1 MDEIFSN
8 CYHSVRATRDSLA
21 GNQTNAYL
29 YKFITTFDINFRTEL
44 IFGIV
49 IGTASKMKDL
59 SLCIISLLYIG
70 IVVITAQFLI
80 LTVLVTSD
88 IQYLLSND
96 QLMYSSCLSNVNL
109 LGFSTWQMIQYIV
122 ALYAIIKFQI
132 DFNTK
137 RKKKLNRY
145 SCN

>member
-1 MDEIFSN
+1 M
-8 CYHSVRATRDSLA
+8 
-21 GNQTNAYL
+21 
-29 YKFITTFDINFRTEL
+29 TFDINFRTEL
-44 IFGIV
+44 IFGIA
-49 IGTASKMKDL
+49 IGAASKMKNL

-70 IVVITAQFLI
+70 IVVITAEFLI

-88 IQYLLSND
+88 IQYLLSNN

-109 LGFSTWQMIQYIV
+109 LGFSAWQMVQYIV

-137 RKKKLNRY
+137 RQKKLNRY

>member
-1 MDEIFSN
+1 M
-8 CYHSVRATRDSLA
+8 
-21 GNQTNAYL
+21 
-29 YKFITTFDINFRTEL
+29 TFDNNIINNFRTEL

-49 IGTASKMKDL
+49 IEMASKMKNL

-70 IVVITAQFLI
+70 IVVITAEFLI

-88 IQYLLSND
+88 IQYLLSNN
-96 QLMYSSCLSNVNL
+96 QLMYSSCLSNMNL

-137 RKKKLNRY
+137 RRKKLNRY